1 MTKTTKIII
10 GAVVAIIVIGGIWYG
25 LTQKPQEAGTIKIG
39 VLGDLTGDY
48 ASLLRG
54 AVEGVQVAVDDLQNT
69 TNRKIELIIEDQ
81 KSCDVK
87 ETVTIMNKLV
97 NVDKVDMIV
106 GGTCS
111 STTIAAAPIA
121 ESSKTVMISP
131 VSSAPSITTAGDYIF
146 RTYVTDT
153 QRAQEGANLA
163 YELGYRNA
171 AIITN
176 NTNEAFVQVNEIA
189 KDQFLSLGGSV
200 VLEEKTNSTTD
211 FRTQIAKVKA
221 QSPDVIILAFGP
233 NTIGLFAKQMLE
245 AGLKT
250 QIIVPLETPE
260 DKQVIETGGS
270 AVDGIIYVMPGNP
283 PQSEQY
289 LSFEDKYKEKFNS
302 DDVPQYAAEAYDAT
316 ILGVRAILA
325 SDGTKEDIKNKLY
338 EVSKTY
344 EGVSGN
350 VTFDANGDVQKNV
363 LIKTIQDGQ
372 FVEYKK

>member
-211 FRTQIAKVKA
+211 FRTQIAKVKD